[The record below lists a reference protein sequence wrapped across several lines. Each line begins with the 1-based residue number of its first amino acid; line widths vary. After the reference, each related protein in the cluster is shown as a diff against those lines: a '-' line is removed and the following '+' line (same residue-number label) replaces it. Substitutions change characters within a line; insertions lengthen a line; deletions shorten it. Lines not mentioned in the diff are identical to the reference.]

1 MDQTIQNKDQIFAQ
15 TSEACS
21 SMINNIRQLRLSVLD
36 LFSTLADNG
45 PDPRRCHHPP
55 QESIFSNKLYHQQT
69 MANIVTSHKLC
80 SASIPPWRV
89 QKQQET
95 QHQIDLLQ
103 YVNQM
108 ISTMTNLIRNL
119 DQDAMILG
127 QNGTII
133 NPGES
138 IHLGM
143 EGSQDKHNLYVDLCQ
158 SYKTLSK
165 LTDYSKDCHRLL
177 LQQSLKRVHKRVEIL
192 PPGLNHPQSQASR
205 EARVDYAVT
214 TFSPYAQ
221 KVSLSKS
228 IIIKVLENCVKNNKC
243 IEACYT
249 QPLGQSMGVIQ
260 IGVNRVIKGIIVMRG
275 FMIDNVIAKAYHES
289 FARKKATSNKSP
301 APYFAE
307 ISGIPFVDPDDD
319 IDLWSESKYSV
330 FRKLTHHAD
339 AAILH
344 FQYPTYPE
352 IAVSTF
358 LNWFSAHADLFA
370 ATCSRCNTRLRKFIP
385 PICRDYGPGF
395 SPHHDHCR

>member
-1 MDQTIQNKDQIFAQ
+1 
-15 TSEACS
+15 
-21 SMINNIRQLRLSVLD
+21 MINNVRQLRLSVLD

-45 PDPRRCHHPP
+45 PDPRRSQPLP
-55 QESIFSNKLYHQQT
+55 QDNVFNSNNKLYHQQ
-69 MANIVTSHKLC
+69 ALSSIITSHSLC
-80 SASIPPWRV
+80 SASTPPLRI
-89 QKQQET
+89 QKQQDH
-95 QHQIDLLQ
+95 QQQIDLLQ
-103 YVNQM
+103 YVNHM
-108 ISTMTNLIRNL
+108 ISSITNSIRNL
-119 DQDAMILG
+119 DQDIVILA
-127 QNGTII
+127 QNSGLIS
-133 NPGES
+133 PGES

-177 LQQSLKRVHKRVEIL
+177 LQQSLKRVHKRIEVSASSHH
-192 PPGLNHPQSQASR
+192 HPHSQASR
-205 EARVDYAVT
+205 EGRVDYAVT

-221 KVSLSKS
+221 KLNVSKS
-228 IIIKVLENCVKNNKC
+228 VILKVLENCFKNNKC
-243 IEACYT
+243 VEACYT

-275 FMIDNVIAKAYHES
+275 IMIDNVIAKAYHES
-289 FARKKATSNKSP
+289 FVMKKSSSNKSP
-301 APYFAE
+301 APFFVENAGG
-307 ISGIPFVDPDDD
+307 SPFVDADDD
-319 IDLWSESKYSV
+319 IDLWSDSKYSV
-330 FRKLTHHAD
+330 FKKLTHHAN

-370 ATCSRCNTRLRKFIP
+370 ATCSRCNTRLRKFMP

-395 SPHHDHCR
+395 LPHHDYCR